1 MQFLALFLQF
11 LLESPVD
18 LPCLLPDLSQILF
31 DRRVFFDFFPNEH
44 ERKAYQQQPAGD
56 PDGLSCQPRCAHA
69 SNTGTHREQQNDA
82 KITHHPV
89 LNFRFMGLAPDAE
102 CFHTAAQV
110 TNAHGAGKCIA
121 VHLAERLH
129 LHCAGE
135 GNDGVCQQ
143 VLLLWQKANNE
154 QQKHFA
160 QHHQLPPVKPLH
172 VAKALPHLFCHQY
185 AQRKSTQRN
194 QIVQHPIPL
203 TIHDVGTQQHD
214 VAGLCICKHLTAE
227 QIRIGILQPARKRK
241 EHRRQEG
248 L

>member
-31 DRRVFFDFFPNEH
+31 DRRVFFDFFPDEH

-194 QIVQHPIPL
+194 QIV
-203 TIHDVGTQQHD
+203 
-214 VAGLCICKHLTAE
+214 
-227 QIRIGILQPARKRK
+227 
-241 EHRRQEG
+241 
-248 L
+248 